1 VLELDDLEVADVV
14 TPAVAR
20 ATVREA
26 LVALALGRA
35 HNPLR
40 AVAALPAAWFAAMP
54 AYVDTGTIRAL
65 GAKMVCAFPQNAAR
79 GLPTHRATIVLFD
92 PDTGELLARTAGDA
106 ITLRRTAAASVVA
119 TEALAAR
126 PRGTLAIL
134 GAGAQGRAH
143 LEAFVDAEL
152 VTALRVWSRT
162 PAAAVAL
169 AQAAAEYVGS
179 VVIADDPDE
188 AVRGADVIVTATASA
203 IPLFAAASVAPHAH
217 INAVGACVPAHRE
230 LAGDLVGAA
239 AFYADSKEG
248 ALRES
253 GDLLLAL
260 PDAHAAA
267 AHVRGELG
275 AVLASGAPVAHD
287 RPTIYESLG
296 LGVLDVAC
304 AAVAVRASGDRR

>member
-1 VLELDDLEVADVV
+1 VLDLDDLEAADII

-40 AVAALPAAWFAAMP
+40 AVAALPGAWFAAMP

-92 PDTGELLARTAGDA
+92 PDTGEPLARIGGDA

-119 TEALAAR
+119 TEVLAAR

-143 LEAFVDAEL
+143 LEAFLDAGL
-152 VTALRVWSRT
+152 VTALRIWSRT
-162 PAAAVAL
+162 LGSAVAL
-169 AQAAAEYVGS
+169 AEAAAERISS
-179 VVIADDPDE
+179 VVVADDPDE
-188 AVRGADVIVTATASA
+188 AVRGADVVVTATASA
-203 IPLFAAASVAPHAH
+203 VPLFAAASVAAHAH
-217 INAVGACVPAHRE
+217 VNAVGACVPTHRE
-230 LAGDLVGAA
+230 LPGELVAAA
-239 AFYADSKEG
+239 AFYADSKDG

-260 PDAHAAA
+260 PDAHGAA
-267 AHVRGELG
+267 AHVCAELG

-304 AAVAVRASGDRR
+304 AAVAVRASHDRR